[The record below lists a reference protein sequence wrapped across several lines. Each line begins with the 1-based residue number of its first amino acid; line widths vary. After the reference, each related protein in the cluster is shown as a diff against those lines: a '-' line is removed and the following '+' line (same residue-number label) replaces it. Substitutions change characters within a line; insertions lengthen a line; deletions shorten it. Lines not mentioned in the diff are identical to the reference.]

1 MGLTPHRNCG
11 FLLKKIV
18 VTYQICKISSNLKFS
33 IPLFFTTGLNVINE
47 INKCTCNFKEQV
59 EQQSNLKEACMQN
72 IKLFKLYNACTVC
85 IIKTKDIIKKF
96 LFMSKS

>member
-1 MGLTPHRNCG
+1 MEKLQSLTKYVR
-11 FLLKKIV
+11 FLP
-18 VTYQICKISSNLKFS
+18 NLQFS

-47 INKCTCNFKEQV
+47 INQCTCNFKEQV

-72 IKLFKLYNACTVC
+72 MKLFKLYNACTVC
-85 IIKTKDIIKKF
+85 IFKTKDILKKF